1 MPSKSPD
8 TDENRRPANAAG
20 TTLAQLARRFVTD
33 ARVLV
38 VKSFATIKN
47 VVFATLLRIETSAN
61 FFTELCYG
69 AILSLMINVGRM
81 IIMAKKVVVIS
92 TSLRANSNSD
102 KLAQISEHSQIIH
115 AFL

>member
-1 MPSKSPD
+1 M
-8 TDENRRPANAAG
+8 
-20 TTLAQLARRFVTD
+20 
-33 ARVLV
+33 
-38 VKSFATIKN
+38 KSFATIKN

-61 FFTELCYG
+61 LFTELCYG

-102 KLAQISEHSQIIH
+102 KLAQEFAEGAKQAGHEVEYIS
-115 AFL
+115 LVYV